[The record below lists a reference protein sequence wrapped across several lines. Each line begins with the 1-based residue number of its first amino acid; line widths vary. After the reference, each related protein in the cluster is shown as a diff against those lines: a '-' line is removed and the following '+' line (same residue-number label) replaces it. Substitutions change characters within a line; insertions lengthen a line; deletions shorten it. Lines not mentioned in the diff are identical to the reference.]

1 MCGILK
7 VKPTITKCSYHQLY
21 YYLVQDPCALFT
33 YLLSGIPKR
42 STLDLVHIVAYPWPI
57 AIMLEI
63 LCWHYALWFPAPIM
77 LKIMLA

>member
-1 MCGILK
+1 MCGVLK
-7 VKPTITKCSYHQLY
+7 VKPTITKCSYHQL